1 MKFKCLLS
9 GSVTEFLNAY
19 DIEQMLRHTQYEVVE
34 EPKVVK
40 PIVKD

>member
-9 GSVTEFLNAY
+9 GCITEFLNEY

-34 EPKVVK
+34 EQKVVK